1 MNLQQLAD
9 ENPELLAAQLAPSL
23 RDKYTLL
30 RDRPTFTTAT
40 ADDCRAWDQEREEWP
55 DPLSSLALACRSLH
69 AVAVHDIIWRGFFE
83 EQRFV
88 FGKGVSG
95 AELSRRWRQAG
106 HPWFASPKPSI
117 FAPSADFPSLQ
128 TNVCNWL
135 AKNLNDIEGL
145 GHLPPHLADAVRTE
159 ALGDLPP
166 ARLMDG
172 AGLWRQLSRATKI
185 LEERHIEHVTTTEKT
200 GAVWDVPHDVQ
211 QPNDE
216 QPDQR
221 HELALLPGGLLTF
234 TEVDGAGNGVTLW
247 EADLKTG
254 YGDGPPGI
262 GHVIDLP
269 YSAKIAHERAG
280 FGRRAFCLKYPNEL
294 EGDEDQSVGEKFLVA
309 KSEEEAAA
317 WVKKIELMNR
327 RYFVAD
333 WKEVTPDFSPDDSGE
348 DLSGVAQR
356 LQITVESD

>member
-1 MNLQQLAD
+1 MDLQKLAD
-9 ENPELLAAQLAPSL
+9 EHPELLAAQLAPSL
-23 RDKYTLL
+23 RHKYTLF
-30 RDRPTFTTAT
+30 RKRPTVVSEYG
-40 ADDCRAWDQEREEWP
+40 AWMEEREEWP
-55 DPLSSLALACRSLH
+55 DPLCSLALTCRSLH
-69 AVAVHDIIWRGFFE
+69 TVAVHDSIWRGCFE
-83 EQRFV
+83 KQRFV

-128 TNVCNWL
+128 ANVCNWL

-145 GHLPPHLADAVRTE
+145 GHLPPHLADVVLTE

-172 AGLWRQLSRATKI
+172 AGWWRRLFRATKI
-185 LEERHIEHVTTTEKT
+185 LEQRHIDHVTTTEKI
-200 GAVWDVPHDVQ
+200 GAVWDAPGDA
-211 QPNDE
+211 QPG
-216 QPDQR
+216 QPEER
-221 HELALLPGGLLTF
+221 GELALLPGGRLTY
-234 TEVDGAGNGVTLW
+234 TDVDGAGW

-254 YGDGPPGI
+254 YGTGPPGI
-262 GHVIDLP
+262 GDVIDLP
-269 YSAKIAHERAG
+269 HSAKIAHEEAG
-280 FGRRAFCLKYPNEL
+280 FARRAFCLKYPKAHL
-294 EGDEDQSVGEKFLVA
+294 EGDEDQHVGEKFLVVR
-309 KSEEEAAA
+309 SEEEAAA

-333 WKEVTPDFSPDDSGE
+333 WKEATPDFSPDDSGE